1 MIQHI
6 NLISMLLKSLKI
18 SLKKKKK
25 KSDVIISR
33 RITDEE
39 DI

>member
-1 MIQHI
+1 
-6 NLISMLLKSLKI
+6 MLLKSLKI
-18 SLKKKKK
+18 SLKNKK